1 VRLQLHQYNSE
12 AKATHPITRKY
23 TNMKENITMASDMND
38 YFNKKKSQGGSGKGG
53 GNSGG
58 GFGGGNGPQMPKI
71 DLNFGGGK
79 AGLVYFIIAIV
90 LMLILAK
97 PFTIIEE
104 GQRGILSTNGKYQD
118 QALLPGLH
126 FIVPVIQKVYV
137 VDTKVRIINYA
148 SRIEASAGSK
158 SGIGAKPAIT
168 VLDKRGL
175 PVSIELT
182 VQYRLDSQYAA
193 QTISNWG
200 FSWEDKI
207 INPVVRD
214 VVRNVVGKY
223 DAESLPQLRNKIADE
238 IETGIRESVS
248 GLKNSPADLQSVQLR
263 EIVLPTKVKEQIEA
277 VQIAKQAVQKA
288 EQDVQRVKQEALKR
302 AAEAEGIAQKK
313 RIEAQGIADSVT
325 IQADAKAK
333 ANMLIS
339 KSLTSKLLQ
348 LEQMKVQGKF
358 NDALRV
364 NKDAKIFLTPGGSTP
379 NIWVDMKQPQKRSS
393 AQ

>member
-1 VRLQLHQYNSE
+1 
-12 AKATHPITRKY
+12 
-23 TNMKENITMASDMND
+23 MKDNIIMASDMND
-38 YFNKKKSQGGSGKGG
+38 YFNKKKSEGGAKKSTGGSGGG
-53 GNSGG
+53 GPK
-58 GFGGGNGPQMPKI
+58 GPQMPNI
-71 DLNFGGGK
+71 DFNMGGK
-79 AGLVYFIIAIV
+79 SGIVYFIIAV
-90 LMLILAK
+90 VVMMVLAK

-148 SRIEASAGSK
+148 SRIEATSNA
-158 SGIGAKPAIT
+158 SGIASKPAIT
-168 VLDKRGL
+168 VLDKRSL

-182 VQYRLDSQYAA
+182 VQYRLNSQFAA

-214 VVRNVVGKY
+214 VVRNVIGKY
-223 DAESLPQLRNKIADE
+223 DAEALTQMRNDLGAE
-238 IETGIRESVS
+238 IEAGIRESVS
-248 GLKNSPADLQSVQLR
+248 NLKNTPAILQSVQLR
-263 EIVLPTKVKEQIEA
+263 DILLPKKVKEQIEA

-302 AAEAEGIAQKK
+302 AAEAQGVAQQA
-313 RIEAQGIADSVT
+313 RIEAQGKADAIT
-325 IQADAKAK
+325 INADAKAK

-339 KSLTSKLLQ
+339 KSLTTKLLQ
-348 LEQMKVQGKF
+348 LEQMKVQAKF

-364 NKDAKIFLTPGGSTP
+364 NRDAKIFLTPGGSTP
-379 NIWVDMKQPQKRSS
+379 NIWVDTKDTKKRTT
-393 AQ
+393 AN

>member
-1 VRLQLHQYNSE
+1 
-12 AKATHPITRKY
+12 
-23 TNMKENITMASDMND
+23 MASDMND
-38 YFNKKKSQGGSGKGG
+38 YFNKKKSEGG
-53 GNSGG
+53 GKKTTGG
-58 GFGGGNGPQMPKI
+58 GGGRGPEFPKI
-71 DLNFGGGK
+71 DFNLGGK
-79 AGLVYFIIAIV
+79 AGLVYFIVAVV
-90 LMLILAK
+90 LILALAK

-148 SRIEASAGSK
+148 SRIEANTGND
-158 SGIGAKPAIT
+158 GIGSKPAIT

-182 VQYRLDSQYAA
+182 VQYRLNSQFAA

-223 DAESLPQLRNKIADE
+223 DAESLPQMRNKIATE
-238 IETGIRESVS
+238 IDKGVRDSVTS
-248 GLKNSPADLQSVQLR
+248 LENSPAILQSVQLR
-263 EIVLPTKVKEQIEA
+263 EIGLPAKVREQIER
-277 VQIAKQAVQKA
+277 VQVAKQEVQKA
-288 EQDVQRVKQEALKR
+288 EQDVQRAKQEAFKR
-302 AAEAEGIAQKK
+302 AAEAEGIAQKL

-325 IQADAKAK
+325 IQANAKAK
-333 ANMLIS
+333 ANILIA
-339 KSLTSKLLQ
+339 KSLTRNLLA
-348 LEQMKVQGKF
+348 LEQLKVQGKF
-358 NDALRV
+358 NEALQV
-364 NKDAKIFLTPGGSTP
+364 NRDAKIFLTPGGSTP
-379 NIWVDMKQPQKRSS
+379 NIWVDTKNVRQRTT
-393 AQ
+393 AN

>member
-1 VRLQLHQYNSE
+1 
-12 AKATHPITRKY
+12 
-23 TNMKENITMASDMND
+23 MKDNITMASDMND
-38 YFNKKKSQGGSGKGG
+38 YFNKKKSEGNGGFKKSSGGSGG
-53 GNSGG
+53 GN
-58 GFGGGNGPQMPKI
+58 GGGNGPQIPKI

-79 AGLVYFIIAIV
+79 AGLVYFIVAVV
-90 LMLILAK
+90 LMLVLAK

-148 SRIEASAGSK
+148 SRMESNTGA
-158 SGIGAKPAIT
+158 SGILTKPAVT
-168 VLDKRGL
+168 VLDKRSL

-182 VQYRLDSQYAA
+182 VQYRLNSEFAA

-214 VVRNVVGKY
+214 VVRNVIGKY
-223 DAESLPQLRNKIADE
+223 DAEALTQMRNDLGAE
-238 IETGIRESVS
+238 IEAGISKSVN
-248 GLKNSPADLQSVQLR
+248 GLKNAPAVLQSVQLR
-263 EIVLPTKVKEQIEA
+263 DIVLPQKVKDQIER
-277 VQIAKQAVQKA
+277 VQIAKQEVQKA

-313 RIEAQGIADSVT
+313 RIEAQGKADAVT
-325 IQADAKAK
+325 IEADAQAK
-333 ANMLIS
+333 ANILIAE
-339 KSLTSKLLQ
+339 SLSTKLLE
-348 LEQMKVQGKF
+348 LEQIKVQGKF
-358 NDALRV
+358 NEALRE

-379 NIWVDMKQPQKRSS
+379 NIWVDTKDVKKRTT
-393 AQ
+393 AN

>member
-1 VRLQLHQYNSE
+1 
-12 AKATHPITRKY
+12 
-23 TNMKENITMASDMND
+23 MKENIKMASDMND
-38 YFNKKKSQGGSGKGG
+38 YFNKKKSQGNGSGNGG

-58 GFGGGNGPQMPKI
+58 GFGGGGNGPQMPKI

-79 AGLVYFIIAIV
+79 AGLVYFLIAIV
-90 LMLILAK
+90 LMLVLAK

-126 FIVPVIQKVYV
+126 FIIPVIQKVYV

-148 SRIEASAGSK
+148 SRIEASGGSR
-158 SGIGAKPAIT
+158 SGIGSKPAIT

-182 VQYRLDSQYAA
+182 VQYRLDARYAA

-223 DAESLPQLRNKIADE
+223 DAESLPQLRNTIADA
-238 IETGIRESVS
+238 IETGIRDSVS

-302 AAEAEGIAQKK
+302 AAEAQGIAQKK

-348 LEQMKVQGKF
+348 LEQMKVQAGF
-358 NDALRV
+358 NDALRA

-379 NIWVDMKQPQKRSS
+379 NIWVDMKNPQKRSS

>member
-1 VRLQLHQYNSE
+1 
-12 AKATHPITRKY
+12 
-23 TNMKENITMASDMND
+23 MASDMND
-38 YFNKKKSQGGSGKGG
+38 YFNKKKSEGGFEKKSTGGSG
-53 GNSGG
+53 GN
-58 GFGGGNGPQMPKI
+58 GGGNGPQMPKI

-79 AGLVYFIIAIV
+79 AGFIYFLIAVVVMLV
-90 LMLILAK
+90 MAK

-148 SRIEASAGSK
+148 SRIEASSGST
-158 SGIGAKPAIT
+158 SGIGTKPAIT

-175 PVSIELT
+175 PVTIELT
-182 VQYRLDSQYAA
+182 VQYRLNSQFAA

-223 DAESLPQLRNKIADE
+223 DAESLPQMRNKIAAE
-238 IETGIRESVS
+238 IDKGVRESVV

-263 EIVLPTKVKEQIEA
+263 EIGLPTKVKEQIER
-277 VQIAKQAVQKA
+277 VQVAKQEVQKA
-288 EQDVQRVKQEALKR
+288 EQDVQRAKQEALKR

-313 RIEAQGIADSVT
+313 RIEAQGIADAVT
-325 IQADAKAK
+325 IEADAQAK
-333 ANMLIS
+333 ANLLIS
-339 KSLTSKLLQ
+339 KSLTSQLLA
-348 LEQMKVQGKF
+348 LEQIKVQGMF
-358 NDALRV
+358 NDALRE

-379 NIWVDMKQPQKRSS
+379 NIWVDTKDIRQRTT